1 MEKRKWQ
8 EGMTR
13 VSELFGLPGDVVAGL
28 CHMEVLG
35 DRELFLEGHHGI
47 LSYSDEQ
54 VDINTGDAVV
64 RVEGEHLDL
73 CHMSDREV
81 RVRGQITHVHFLH

>member
-13 VSELFGLPGDVVAGL
+13 VSELFGLPSDLVAGL
-28 CHMEVLG
+28 CHMEILG

-47 LSYSDEQ
+47 LSYSTEQ
-54 VDINTGDAVV
+54 VDINVGETIV
-64 RVEGEHLDL
+64 RVEGRELNL
-73 CHMSDREV
+73 CHMSEREV
-81 RVRGQITHVHFLH
+81 RVRGTIARVHFLR